1 MKTKIDVI
9 IPTYNSATFLVDAVK
24 SVLKQ
29 TYKVNKII
37 IVDDGS
43 TDGTAKICMKL
54 KIRYPQISYLRQNNS
69 GLSAARNTG
78 IQFSKAEYLAFC
90 DADDVWEK
98 EKLAKQVEVIV
109 KSRLPRLGLV
119 YCDYYNINEEGNR
132 ITYPSMDL
140 DIKIRGNVGNLLMEG
155 NYIASSGSGVLVKS
169 ECFTKVGMFDEKLV
183 SCEDWDMWIRI
194 TQKYQVDYVNE
205 KLVGIRRTQKSM
217 SQDGTRMCI
226 GMSMLYKKHGNMK
239 KSKIANNY
247 FFRVL
252 AKQVINEYPHV
263 IIVNKVRKIIGEMNV
278 YSSTQFVA
286 SLALA
291 IGEEWISSLIHWS
304 RQRIK

>member
-1 MKTKIDVI
+1 MKIKIDVV

-43 TDGTAKICMKL
+43 TDETAKICMKL

-78 IQFSKAEYLAFC
+78 IQFSKVEYLAFC

-98 EKLAKQVEVIV
+98 EKLSKQVEVIV

-119 YCDYYNINEEGNR
+119 YCDYYNINEEGSR
-132 ITYPSMDL
+132 IAYPSMDL
-140 DIKIRGNVGNLLMEG
+140 DIKIRGDVENILLEG

-169 ECFTKVGMFDEKLV
+169 ECFTKVGMFDKELV

-217 SQDGTRMCI
+217 SQDGDRMCI
-226 GMSMLYKKHGNMK
+226 GMSMLYKKHDNMM
-239 KSKIANNY
+239 KSKIGHDY

-252 AKQVINEYPHV
+252 AKQVIKVYPNMAV
-263 IIVNKVRKIIGEMNV
+263 INKARTILGEKKG
-278 YSSTQFVA
+278 YLSIKFTT
-286 SLALA
+286 SLIKAV
-291 IGEEWISSLIHWS
+291 GEEFITSLIH
-304 RQRIK
+304 RNIQRIK